1 MSYADGL
8 QDYVDVAERIGQLFA
23 KYPDASIQT
32 SYEGMVETPT
42 GTYLIVKATVYRTPE
57 DPRPGIDY
65 AWELVPGRTPYTKG
79 SELMVGSTSAT
90 GRAISMLG
98 IATKRSIATKQE
110 IQAAKSRQGDELTSD
125 YEPVKAKPMNG
136 QPFPIPQMTKKQSD
150 FILKLA
156 QGQIH
161 LIEEWKASKGI
172 KGTLNID
179 QAKQL
184 IDHLKTMPMADPWA
198 LDIPKGGH
206 DE

>member
-1 MSYADGL
+1 MSYSDGL
-8 QDYVDVAERIGQLFA
+8 QDYVDVAERIRQLFD

-32 SYEGMVETPT
+32 NFEGMQEIA
-42 GTYLIVKATVYRTPE
+42 GQSYLIVKATVYRTPE
-57 DPRPGIDY
+57 DTKPGIDY
-65 AWELVPGRTPYTKG
+65 AWELVPGRTPFTKG

-110 IQAAKSRQGDELTSD
+110 IQAAKSRQGDFTSE
-125 YEPVKAKPMNG
+125 YEPVKAKPVNG
-136 QPFPIPQMTKKQSD
+136 QPFAIPQMTKKQSD

-156 QGQIH
+156 NGQIH
-161 LIEEWKASKGI
+161 LIEEWKAQHSI

-184 IDHLKTMPMADPWA
+184 IDHLKMMPTDDPWA
-198 LDIPKGGH
+198 LEIPKGGH